1 MCWAF
6 LEVTMDDDLTLDHMI
21 ELLEDVKGN
30 VDYENCT
37 TLVDDRVLD
46 SFDILSI
53 ISSINDELDVSV
65 PAKDIVPDNFN
76 SAQAMLEMVKRL
88 VDEEG

>member
-1 MCWAF
+1 
-6 LEVTMDDDLTLDHMI
+6 MDDDLTLDHMI

-37 TLVDDRVLD
+37 TRAPHRVLD

-53 ISSINDELDVSV
+53 ISSINDEFDVSV

-76 SAQAMLEMVKRL
+76 SAQAMLDMVKRL

>member
-1 MCWAF
+1 M
-6 LEVTMDDDLTLDHMI
+6 EVTMDDDLTLDHMI

>member
-1 MCWAF
+1 
-6 LEVTMDDDLTLDHMI
+6 MDDDLTLDHMI
-21 ELLEDVKGN
+21 ELLGDVKGN

-53 ISSINDELDVSV
+53 ISSINDEFAVSG
-65 PAKDIVPDNFN
+65 PGKDIGPDNFN
-76 SAQAMLEMVKRL
+76 SAQAMLDMVKRL

>member
-1 MCWAF
+1 
-6 LEVTMDDDLTLDHMI
+6 MDDDLTLDHMI

-37 TLVDDRVLD
+37 TLVYDRVLD

-53 ISSINDELDVSV
+53 ISSINDEFDVSV

-76 SAQAMLEMVKRL
+76 SAQAMLDMVKRL

>member
-1 MCWAF
+1 
-6 LEVTMDDDLTLDHMI
+6 MDDDLTLDHMI

-37 TLVDDRVLD
+37 KLVDDRVLD

-53 ISSINDELDVSV
+53 ISSINDEFDVSV

-76 SAQAMLEMVKRL
+76 SAQAMLDMVKRL

>member
-1 MCWAF
+1 
-6 LEVTMDDDLTLDHMI
+6 MDDDLTLDHMI

-37 TLVDDRVLD
+37 KLVDDRVLD

-53 ISSINDELDVSV
+53 ISSINDEFDVSV

-76 SAQAMLEMVKRL
+76 SVQAMLDMVKRL

>member
-1 MCWAF
+1 
-6 LEVTMDDDLTLDHMI
+6 MDDDLTLDHMI

-37 TLVDDRVLD
+37 KLVDDRVLD

-53 ISSINDELDVSV
+53 IGSINDEFDVSV

-76 SAQAMLEMVKRL
+76 SAQAMLDMVKRL

>member
-1 MCWAF
+1 
-6 LEVTMDDDLTLDHMI
+6 
-21 ELLEDVKGN
+21 

>member
-1 MCWAF
+1 
-6 LEVTMDDDLTLDHMI
+6 MDDDLTLDHMI

-30 VDYENCT
+30 VDYEICT

-46 SFDILSI
+46 SFAILTI
-53 ISSINDELDVSV
+53 ISSINDEFDVSV

>member
-1 MCWAF
+1 
-6 LEVTMDDDLTLDHMI
+6 MDDDLTLDHMI

-37 TLVDDRVLD
+37 TLVDDR
-46 SFDILSI
+46 SM
-53 ISSINDELDVSV
+53 NDEFDVSV

-76 SAQAMLEMVKRL
+76 SAQAMLDMVKRL

>member
-1 MCWAF
+1 
-6 LEVTMDDDLTLDHMI
+6 MDDITLEAIIDLLKDV
-21 ELLEDVKGN
+21 EED

-53 ISSINDELDVSV
+53 ISSINDEFDVSV

-76 SAQAMLEMVKRL
+76 SAQAMLDMVKRL